1 MRGYFGLGQLS
12 ASEKQDIL
20 NQHKSLY
27 NGYQT
32 MQPQVSNTQP
42 LYVFDAAGDKDGMV
56 VNNKGEV
63 KKYTNM
69 GINEQAEKNE
79 VCDECGAMIMDGVCS
94 ECNYGHM
101 EESEMEEGNMCE
113 QCGGTMKEDVCEQC
127 GSGRME
133 EETGHLDDIY
143 KVRDLNLKKGDFDY
157 VEGGGNDYG
166 TFEGMHK
173 NLYKEDD
180 GDDFVNYDD
189 NMKDDYRDL
198 SMYNPYYND
207 DDFEDYESSYTQD
220 GVDDPDN
227 EDDGF
232 EDLELDEI
240 SEQGG
245 NVDDMDDDEIPSF
258 DSNGEFKG
266 MVKSNWDYMED
277 DDDFEDLNITEI
289 EVDKLSKGSRYKY
302 RPTYRDDYEDDIEFM
317 DKIDYKDNS
326 NPHFMFK
333 GTKSNYLF
341 PDRDVEDYISDLD
354 EQEGNVDDMDGDE
367 IPSFDSNGEFKGM
380 VKSNYD
386 NMDDDIEDDISSLDE
401 QGGNVDDMDDDDVEP
416 AYDFESNGPI
426 GVYPVNE
433 DDMYG
438 YEPEKTYEEM
448 ESAWADD
455 EIEEEMDEQDVS
467 GAQGIYG
474 GMKKAYDF
482 DSDGPGKAGPYQEFS
497 YESELEEY
505 DSEDDFGFET
515 HSGDFGGD
523 DSEEDFG
530 FTTHGGDFE
539 GDDSEEDEW
548 KEIDVDIKESFIT
561 QKNKISEM
569 FNRINKFN

>member
-42 LYVFDAAGDKDGMV
+42 LYVFDAAGDKDGIV

-69 GINEQAEKNE
+69 GINEQVETNE
-79 VCDECGAMIMDGVCS
+79 VCDECGAMIMDGMCN
-94 ECNYGHM
+94 ECGYGHM
-101 EESEMEEGNMCE
+101 EESELEEGNMCE
-113 QCGGTMKEDVCEQC
+113 QCGGTMKENICEQC

-207 DDFEDYESSYTQD
+207 DDFEDYESSYTED
-220 GVDDPDN
+220 GLDDPDN

-232 EDLELDEI
+232 EDL
-240 SEQGG
+240 
-245 NVDDMDDDEIPSF
+245 
-258 DSNGEFKG
+258 
-266 MVKSNWDYMED
+266 
-277 DDDFEDLNITEI
+277 NINEI
-289 EVDKLSKGSRYKY
+289 EVDKLSKGGKYKY
-302 RPTYRDDYEDDIEFM
+302 FPKYNPDYEDEIEFM
-317 DKIDYKDNS
+317 DRIDYKDNS
-326 NPHFMFK
+326 NPHFKFK
-333 GTKSNYLF
+333 GKKSNYLF

-354 EQEGNVDDMDGDE
+354 EQEGNVDDMD
-367 IPSFDSNGEFKGM
+367 
-380 VKSNYD
+380 
-386 NMDDDIEDDISSLDE
+386 
-401 QGGNVDDMDDDDVEP
+401 DDDVEP
-416 AYDFESNGPI
+416 AYDFESNGP
-426 GVYPVNE
+426 GDVYPVNE
-433 DDMYG
+433 DDLYG
-438 YEPEKTYEEM
+438 YEPEMAYETM
-448 ESAWADD
+448 ESAWAED
-455 EIEEEMDEQDVS
+455 EMEEQTDIS
-467 GAQGIYG
+467 GSQGIYG
-474 GMKKAYDF
+474 SMKRAYDF
-482 DSDGPGKAGPYQEFS
+482 DSGGPGKGGPYQEFS

-505 DSEDDFGFET
+505 DSEDDFGFATHSGDFGGDDSEDDFGFAT

-523 DSEEDFG
+523 DSEEDKW
-530 FTTHGGDFE
+530 E
-539 GDDSEEDEW
+539 
-548 KEIDVDIKESFIT
+548 EIDVDMKESFFT